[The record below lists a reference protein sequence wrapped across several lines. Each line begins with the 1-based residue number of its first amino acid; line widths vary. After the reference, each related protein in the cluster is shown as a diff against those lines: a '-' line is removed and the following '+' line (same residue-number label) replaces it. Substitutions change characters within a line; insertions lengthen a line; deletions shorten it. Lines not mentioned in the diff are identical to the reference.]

1 MNPNNNILQNVFLG
15 NTIAGWLTGIGIAS
29 FTFIL
34 IILVKTIFVKRLSI
48 FADRTTTDIDDFV
61 VEIIKKTKPF
71 FLIVFCVFISS
82 FTLTLSSTTT
92 KIIQKVVVLAFLIQI
107 IVWGT
112 TLIKYIIRSM
122 ESHGK
127 ENQFSKTSLVVLGY
141 LGKLLLW
148 SIVVLLALDNLG
160 VNITAL
166 VAGLGVGGIVVAL
179 AVQSLLADVLASLS
193 IVFDKPFVIGD
204 FIVLEDYLGTVEYIG
219 LKSTRIR
226 SLSGE
231 QIIISNNDLLRC
243 RIRNY
248 KRMTER
254 RVVFHLGV
262 IYQTTYDKL
271 SHINSIVR
279 DIVESK
285 ENIRFDRVHFKE
297 YGDWSLIYEV
307 VYYVLSQ
314 DYNLYMNIQQEIN
327 LDLFRKFQ
335 EEGIEFAYPTNTV
348 QIVNDENDRHKDA
361 MSI

>member
-1 MNPNNNILQNVFLG
+1 
-15 NTIAGWLTGIGIAS
+15 
-29 FTFIL
+29 
-34 IILVKTIFVKRLSI
+34 
-48 FADRTTTDIDDFV
+48 
-61 VEIIKKTKPF
+61 
-71 FLIVFCVFISS
+71 
-82 FTLTLSSTTT
+82 
-92 KIIQKVVVLAFLIQI
+92 
-107 IVWGT
+107 
-112 TLIKYIIRSM
+112 M
-122 ESHGK
+122 ESQGK

-148 SIVVLLALDNLG
+148 SIVVLVALDNLG

-204 FIVLEDYLGTVEYIG
+204 FIVVEDFLGTVEYIG
-219 LKSTRIR
+219 LKTTRIR

-262 IYQTTYDKL
+262 IYQTTHEKL

-279 DIVESK
+279 DIIESK
-285 ENIRFDRVHFKE
+285 ENVRFDRVHFKE

-314 DYNLYMNIQQEIN
+314 DYNLYMDIQQKIN

-348 QIVNDENDRHKDA
+348 QIVNDANDRHKDA